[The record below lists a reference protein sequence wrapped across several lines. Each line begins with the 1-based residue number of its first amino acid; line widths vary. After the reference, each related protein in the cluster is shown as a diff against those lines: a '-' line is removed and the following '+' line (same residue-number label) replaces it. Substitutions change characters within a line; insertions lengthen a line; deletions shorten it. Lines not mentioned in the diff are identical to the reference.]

1 MRGWWLS
8 IAIACSAPPRPAP
21 PPPTP
26 PSPPAVTHDAAP
38 AEPVV
43 RVHRPIVL
51 AVLGLEASDAPSVR
65 VAEDLTLYL
74 HNRAREDAHAQLTPD
89 RELADEKLLNNCDSE
104 EPPRMARIGG
114 GLGADYVLFG
124 RVSPH
129 GSQFEVALKLVSVA
143 TREVWS
149 WNGVTTGERAALES
163 LANGAYDELTSHVPA
178 T

>member
-1 MRGWWLS
+1 MRWWW
-8 IAIACSAPPRPAP
+8 IAVVLACSGRPHPPAQPPQP
-21 PPPTP
+21 PPP
-26 PSPPAVTHDAAP
+26 VKHDAAP

-74 HNRAREDAHAQLTPD
+74 HNRAREDAHTQLTSD
-89 RELADEKLLNNCDSE
+89 RELTDEKLLTNCDSE
-104 EPPRMARIGG
+104 APDCMAQIGS
-114 GLGADYVLFG
+114 GLGAEYVLFG

-129 GSQFEVALKLVSVA
+129 ASQFEVALKLVSVT

-149 WNGVTTGERAALES
+149 WNGLTTGERAALES
-163 LANGAYDELTSHVPA
+163 LANGAYDELSSHVPM
-178 T
+178 